1 MLPPRSVI
9 DITGY
14 VAAFCTTIAFLPQ
27 LIRVIQLRS
36 AREISLG
43 MFSLFSLG
51 VLLWLLYGMWIGS
64 KPVMASNAVT
74 LVLSVSI
81 LVLKLKYDRKKRKM

>member
-1 MLPPRSVI
+1 MLPSRSVI

-43 MFSLFSLG
+43 MFSLFSFG
-51 VLLWLLYGMWIGS
+51 VLLWLLYGIWIGS